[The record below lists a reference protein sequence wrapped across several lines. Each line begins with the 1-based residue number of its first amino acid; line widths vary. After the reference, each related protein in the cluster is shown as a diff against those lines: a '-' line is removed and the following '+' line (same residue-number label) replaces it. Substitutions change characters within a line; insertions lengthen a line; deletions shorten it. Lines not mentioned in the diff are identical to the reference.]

1 MNLAGLVVTVE
12 IIVGVLLG
20 VLYIKSRLP
29 KETIE
34 QQTKLIDAL
43 EKRLAAMEMEHK
55 DLLTK
60 HVENEKKIATLEG
73 QIKVYKE
80 LPLQDIAKSLRA
92 LESIPSEFERI
103 SNTNNAKIMEAIT
116 NVKVQNV
123 SHQNVKEEFV
133 NSQKMKGAKQ

>member
-1 MNLAGLVVTVE
+1 MNFAGLVVTVE

-43 EKRLAAMEMEHK
+43 EKRLATMEAEHK

-80 LPLQDIAKSLRA
+80 LPLQDIAKSLKA
-92 LESIPSEFERI
+92 LENIPTEFERI
-103 SNTNNAKIMEAIT
+103 TKSNNDKIMEAL
-116 NVKVQNV
+116 
-123 SHQNVKEEFV
+123 S
-133 NSQKMKGAKQ
+133 

>member
-29 KETIE
+29 KETID

-43 EKRLAAMEMEHK
+43 EKRLATMEAEHK

-73 QIKVYKE
+73 QIQVYKE
-80 LPLQDIAKSLRA
+80 LPLQDIAKSLQA
-92 LESIPSEFERI
+92 LENIPNEFERI
-103 SNTNNAKIMEAIT
+103 SNSNNDKIMEAIS

-123 SHQNVKEEFV
+123 SHQNVNKEFV
-133 NSQKMKGAKQ
+133 NNQTMKGTQ

>member
-1 MNLAGLVVTVE
+1 MNIAGLVVTVE
-12 IIVGVLLG
+12 IIVGILLA

-43 EKRLAAMEMEHK
+43 EKRLATMEAEHK

-73 QIKVYKE
+73 QIQVYKE
-80 LPLQDIAKSLRA
+80 LPLQDIAKSLKA
-92 LESIPSEFERI
+92 LENIPVEFERI
-103 SNTNNAKIMEAIT
+103 TNKYNKQIMQAIS

-123 SHQNVKEEFV
+123 SHQNVKEEVV
-133 NSQKMKGAKQ
+133 NNQTMKGTQ

>member
-1 MNLAGLVVTVE
+1 MNFAGLVVTVE

-43 EKRLAAMEMEHK
+43 EKRLATMEAEHK

-80 LPLQDIAKSLRA
+80 LPLQDIAKSLKA
-92 LESIPSEFERI
+92 LENIPTEFERI
-103 SNTNNAKIMEAIT
+103 TKSNNDKIMEAIS

-123 SHQNVKEEFV
+123 SHQNVNKEIV
-133 NSQKMKGAKQ
+133 NSQTMKGTI

>member
-1 MNLAGLVVTVE
+1 MNFAGLVVTVE

-29 KETIE
+29 KETID

-43 EKRLAAMEMEHK
+43 EKRLATMEAEHK

-73 QIKVYKE
+73 QIQVYKE
-80 LPLQDIAKSLRA
+80 LPLQDIAKSLKA
-92 LESIPSEFERI
+92 LENIPTEFERI
-103 SNTNNAKIMEAIT
+103 TNKNNKQIMQAIS

-123 SHQNVKEEFV
+123 SHQNVKEEVV
-133 NSQKMKGAKQ
+133 NNQTMKGTQ